1 LCDFFVRYGTNQFE
15 RTLTSIM
22 TIEKDEVSE
31 QFIIAL
37 EKHTGIL
44 VKISYAYA
52 RTYHEREDL
61 INDIIFQLWKSFTSF
76 KGQSKMSTWMY
87 RVALNT
93 CMNYDLKKKKETI
106 IFSDDLTDFRLN
118 EVIEINLT
126 EQDQHSV
133 LYDCINEL
141 DSFNKAIVLLYLDG
155 NSHEEISL
163 VTGISITNVGTRMGR
178 IKEQLKKLVVNKY

>member
-1 LCDFFVRYGTNQFE
+1 MCDFFINYFTNQLE
-15 RTLTSIM
+15 LTLTSTM

-31 QFIIAL
+31 RFIIAL

-52 RTYHEREDL
+52 HTYHEREDL
-61 INDIIFQLWKSFTSF
+61 INDIIFQLWQSFTSF
-76 KGQSKMSTWMY
+76 KGKSKISTWMY

-93 CMNYDLKKKKETI
+93 CINYDLKKKKETI

-118 EVIEINLT
+118 EVIEISLND
-126 EQDQHSV
+126 EDQYSV
-133 LYDCINEL
+133 LYECINEL
-141 DSFNKAIVLLYLDG
+141 DSFNKAIILLYLDG

-178 IKEQLKKLVVNKY
+178 IKEKLKKSAINKQ